1 MLEGDRHRRR
11 RQLVMPSFNG
21 DQIRSYGELICNIT
35 EKVFNQLPTDKPFS
49 ARSATQD
56 ISLQVIL
63 QTVFGMHKG
72 EQSQQ
77 LKQRLAI
84 MADLFRSPFTSSF
97 LFFPFLQKYLGAWS
111 PWGKFLRD
119 RQQLDELLYAEIAER
134 RRNNDADRIDILS
147 LLMSAHDEA
156 GNPMRDQD
164 YKQLKGY
171 SGVYRVDQGEYRIL
185 YKILEDAIEVFRVGK
200 RNNDKVYENL

>member
-1 MLEGDRHRRR
+1 
-11 RQLVMPSFNG
+11 
-21 DQIRSYGELICNIT
+21 
-35 EKVFNQLPTDKPFS
+35 
-49 ARSATQD
+49 
-56 ISLQVIL
+56 
-63 QTVFGMHKG
+63 MHKR

-97 LFFPFLQKYLGAWS
+97 LFFPFLQKDLGAWS

-134 RRNNDADRIDILS
+134 RRNNDADRIGILS
-147 LLMSAHDEA
+147 LLRSAHDEA
-156 GNPMRDQD
+156 RNPMTDQD

-171 SGVYRVDQGEYRIL
+171 SGVYRVDQGEYRII

-200 RNNDKVYENL
+200 RNNDEVYENL